1 GPHAADATLHVRD
14 RVRIPCEKVR
24 ADRAEA
30 GGRSNRRQREVEIVD
45 LRAYVA
51 EVSDARAA
59 KTAVVKVVRKASEVL
74 SPVQVRIEKK
84 RARAVGPT
92 GKLVEVRELIR
103 AGVCAGCRLPC
114 EQYGK
119 CGARIRSAPQQQVG
133 A

>member
-1 GPHAADATLHVRD
+1 MAASCSLSAADRRCAGRTSAKTRNVLGGNVVDIDRASDPFDRSQFVQPRPRAGPHAADATLHVRD

-59 KTAVVKVVRKASEVL
+59 KTAVVKVVRKAS
-74 SPVQVRIEKK
+74 
-84 RARAVGPT
+84 
-92 GKLVEVRELIR
+92 
-103 AGVCAGCRLPC
+103 
-114 EQYGK
+114 
-119 CGARIRSAPQQQVG
+119 
-133 A
+133 